1 MKNYKHYII
10 WVIGVSIF
18 FIYYTATLCI
28 SIKYDNATCYK
39 HEYFINLSEWLI
51 MSSGTSIISLIC
63 ITILLILMCMD
74 IEPLDYLSDYSCY
87 VLLSIL
93 FTITVIIMQM
103 LLIIFSIIG
112 FVELI
117 YQHKH
122 CLSEVPIICNLSIL
136 TIIVNLLH

>member
-1 MKNYKHYII
+1 
-10 WVIGVSIF
+10 
-18 FIYYTATLCI
+18 
-28 SIKYDNATCYK
+28 
-39 HEYFINLSEWLI
+39 
-51 MSSGTSIISLIC
+51 
-63 ITILLILMCMD
+63 MD

-136 TIIVNLLH
+136 TIIVNLLHFFQIICIMNRAKEMDIDDH